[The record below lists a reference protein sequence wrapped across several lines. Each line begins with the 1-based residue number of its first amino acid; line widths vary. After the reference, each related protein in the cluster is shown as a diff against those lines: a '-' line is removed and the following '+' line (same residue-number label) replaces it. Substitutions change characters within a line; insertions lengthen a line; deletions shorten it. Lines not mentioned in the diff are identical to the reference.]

1 MLVLPLIITAMI
13 LAVQN
18 LKEMSKG
25 GAKLA
30 RWTLLYYVLTTVF
43 SVIHSQ
49 ILVDVAWRKLM
60 VVVGDDALRV
70 SGDDQETIDENSGN
84 AAHDII
90 VEVAES
96 FIPNNVVAAL
106 AEDSLLAVLVTAVI
120 VGCLIRG
127 PAENSPLLR
136 AVKEIDR
143 IVAKIIT
150 FLIALAPI
158 GVFFLILANL
168 MTLDMEDIG
177 QNLGVLIGA
186 SIASMFIQL
195 FIVFPILY
203 FAFVRQNPY
212 SYWLKNSPAWITAWG
227 SASSAATLP
236 VTLRCLNARGV
247 PTTVSKFTAPLGALI
262 NMVSLMVSRIHL
274 HTSLMR
280 HSGRYRNILPN
291 RGRLL
296 SRHPRN
302 HSQRR
307 RLYNHC
313 LACNPVIHRHD
324 SNSKLFPC
332 PNSNDRWLRW
342 HSHNWHVRSRRCN

>member
-1 MLVLPLIITAMI
+1 MI

-18 LKEMSKG
+18 LKEMAKG

-30 RWTLLYYVLTTVF
+30 QYTVLYYVLTTVIAI
-43 SVIHSQ
+43 IHSQ

-60 VVVGDDALRV
+60 VPV
-70 SGDDQETIDENSGN
+70 SGDALDVSAEDQETIDENSGN
-84 AAHDII
+84 AAHDI
-90 VEVAES
+90 VVQVAES
-96 FIPNNVVAAL
+96 FIPDNVVAAL
-106 AEDSLLAVLVTAVI
+106 AEDALLSVLVTAVV

-143 IVAKIIT
+143 IVAKVIT

-186 SIASMFIQL
+186 SVCSMFIQL
-195 FIVFPILY
+195 FIVMPILY

-212 SYWLKNSPAWITAWG
+212 AYWMKNSPAWITAWG

-262 NMVSLMVSRIHL
+262 NMVSL
-274 HTSLMR
+274 
-280 HSGRYRNILPN
+280 
-291 RGRLL
+291 
-296 SRHPRN
+296 
-302 HSQRR
+302 
-307 RLYNHC
+307 
-313 LACNPVIHRHD
+313 
-324 SNSKLFPC
+324 
-332 PNSNDRWLRW
+332 
-342 HSHNWHVRSRRCN
+342 

>member
-1 MLVLPLIITAMI
+1 MI

-30 RWTLLYYVLTTVF
+30 RWTLLYYVLTTIF

-60 VVVGDDALRV
+60 VPVGNDALQV
-70 SGDDQETIDENSGN
+70 SSDDQETIDENSSN
-84 AAHDII
+84 AAHDI
-90 VEVAES
+90 VVQVAES

-106 AEDSLLAVLVTAVI
+106 AEDSLLAVLVTAVV

-168 MTLDMEDIG
+168 MTLNMEDIG

-186 SIASMFIQL
+186 SIGSMFIQL
-195 FIVFPILY
+195 FIVFPLLF

-212 SYWLKNSPAWITAWG
+212 SFWLKNSPAWITAWG
-227 SASSAATLP
+227 SASSVATLP

-262 NMVSLMVSRIHL
+262 NMVSIM
-274 HTSLMR
+274 
-280 HSGRYRNILPN
+280 
-291 RGRLL
+291 L
-296 SRHPRN
+296 S
-302 HSQRR
+302 
-307 RLYNHC
+307 
-313 LACNPVIHRHD
+313 
-324 SNSKLFPC
+324 
-332 PNSNDRWLRW
+332 
-342 HSHNWHVRSRRCN
+342 